1 MKHALYIFL
10 VVSTLLNGSTMKLQ
24 FVNNSPNQSI
34 DVYINEQNE
43 IRNFEFLNSSLPFEL
58 PSTFML
64 GISPYQDNVTVDY
77 PIELMPNSRNIML
90 VNGRFGDSD
99 NPIRIGT
106 STLDSLAID
115 RYHTAVNFFHGTN
128 DMPAIDILINGN
140 AIVERLEFGS
150 FSNYKQ
156 IISGAYEIQLNDN
169 ISGEKIESFSLDLTG
184 HNEKT
189 FVIYTAGY
197 LNPSSEEPQLSSHMV
212 NINGVSTELEI
223 SETVLDETASV
234 QIIHNSPYPVVD
246 IYVDGTEAL
255 SDVPYRATT
264 GLIDLPISTT
274 VGIAPA
280 DGAVI
285 AEFPFTLVSGGHY
298 VVTAS
303 GIVGDTNH
311 PFDLVASTLD
321 TAAVDI
327 NHFALKVYHGVTDAP
342 AVDIYA
348 NGSLLVDSLDFG
360 NYAGYLQVPVG
371 DYTIDVAAHGSTTP
385 VASFSAPLTGLGGG
399 AGVVF
404 ASGFLSPARTD
415 SAFTLIL
422 TTPSGYNV
430 ELPAAQTALSI
441 GSEELINPKT
451 FALKQNYPN
460 PFNPSTMISFEI
472 FEQASVELIVFDI
485 NGRFVRKL
493 LKGGLNSGSYNIE
506 WNGKDNQGMLVSGG
520 VYFYSINVNG
530 QTLIKKMS
538 LIK

>member
-156 IISGAYEIQLNDN
+156 IITGAYEIQLNDN

-246 IYVDGTEAL
+246 IYVDGAEAL

-274 VGIAPA
+274 VGISPA
-280 DGAVI
+280 NGAVI

-303 GIVGDTNH
+303 GIVGDTDH
-311 PFDLVASTLD
+311 PFDLVASGLD
-321 TAAVDI
+321 TMASDN

-385 VASFSAPLTGLGGG
+385 VASFSAPLSSMGGG
-399 AGVVF
+399 AGIVY
-404 ASGFLSPARTD
+404 ASGFLSPAMTD

-422 TTPSGYNV
+422 TTPNGDDT

-460 PFNPSTMISFEI
+460 PFNPSTMIGFEI
-472 FEQASVELIVFDI
+472 FEQTSVELTVFDI

-493 LKGGLNSGSYNIE
+493 LKGRLNSGAYNIE
-506 WNGKDNQGMLVSGG
+506 WNGKDSQGMLVSGG

-530 QTLIKKMS
+530 RTLIKKMS

>member
-1 MKHALYIFL
+1 MKYALYIFA
-10 VVSTLLNGSTMKLQ
+10 VVSTLLSGSPIKLQ

-34 DVYINEQNE
+34 DLYVNEQNE
-43 IRNFEFLNSSLPFEL
+43 IRNFEFLDSSLPLEL

-64 GISPYQDNVTVDY
+64 GISPLQDNVVVDY
-77 PIELMPNSRNIML
+77 PVELLPGSRNIMF
-90 VNGRFGDSD
+90 VSGRFGDSD
-99 NPIRIGT
+99 NPIKIGT
-106 STLDSLAID
+106 STIDSIAID
-115 RYHTAVNFFHGTN
+115 RYHTAINFFHGTN
-128 DMPAIDILINGN
+128 DMPAIDILINGI
-140 AIVERLEFGS
+140 AIVQRLEFGS
-150 FSNYKQ
+150 FSSYKQ
-156 IISGAYEIQLNDN
+156 MITDAYEIQLNDN
-169 ISGEKIESFSLDLTG
+169 ITGEKIESFSLDLTG

-197 LNPSSEEPQLSSHMV
+197 LNPGIEEPQLSSHMV
-212 NINGVSTELEI
+212 NINGVSTQLEI
-223 SETVLDETASV
+223 SETALDETASV

>member
-58 PSTFML
+58 PSTFLL
-64 GISPYQDNVTVDY
+64 GISPYQDNVMVDY

-156 IISGAYEIQLNDN
+156 IITGAYEIQLNDN

-246 IYVDGTEAL
+246 IYVDGAEAL

-274 VGIAPA
+274 VGISPA
-280 DGAVI
+280 NGAVI

-303 GIVGDTNH
+303 GIVGDTDH
-311 PFDLVASTLD
+311 PFDLVASGLD
-321 TAAVDI
+321 TMASDN

-385 VASFSAPLTGLGGG
+385 VASFSAPLSSMGGG
-399 AGVVF
+399 AGIVY
-404 ASGFLSPARTD
+404 ASGFLSPAMTD

-422 TTPSGYNV
+422 TTPNGDDT

-460 PFNPSTMISFEI
+460 PFNPSTMIGFEI
-472 FEQASVELIVFDI
+472 FEQTSVELTVFDI

-493 LKGGLNSGSYNIE
+493 LKGRLNSGAYNIE
-506 WNGKDNQGMLVSGG
+506 WNGKDSQGMLVSGG

-530 QTLIKKMS
+530 RTLIKKMS

>member
-58 PSTFML
+58 PSTFLL
-64 GISPYQDNVTVDY
+64 GISPYQDNVMVDY

-156 IISGAYEIQLNDN
+156 IITGAYEIQLNDN

-246 IYVDGTEAL
+246 IYVDGAEAL

-280 DGAVI
+280 NGAVI

-303 GIVGDTNH
+303 GIVGDTDH
-311 PFDLVASTLD
+311 PFDLVASGLD
-321 TAAVDI
+321 TMASDN

-385 VASFSAPLTGLGGG
+385 VASFSAPLSSMGGG
-399 AGVVF
+399 AGIVY
-404 ASGFLSPARTD
+404 ASGFLSPAMTD

-422 TTPSGYNV
+422 TTPNGDDT

-460 PFNPSTMISFEI
+460 PFNPSTMIGFEI
-472 FEQASVELIVFDI
+472 FEQTSVELTVFDI

-493 LKGGLNSGSYNIE
+493 LKGRLNSGAYNIE
-506 WNGKDNQGMLVSGG
+506 WNGKDSQGMLVSGG

-530 QTLIKKMS
+530 RTLIKKMS